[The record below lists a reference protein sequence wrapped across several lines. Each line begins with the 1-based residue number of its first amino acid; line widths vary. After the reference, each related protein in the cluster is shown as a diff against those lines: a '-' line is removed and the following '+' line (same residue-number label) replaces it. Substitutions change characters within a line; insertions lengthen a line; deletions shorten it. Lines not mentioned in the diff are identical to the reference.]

1 MFRFANSHFL
11 YFLIVLPVSIV
22 LHILFNQMNKR
33 NMRRFASSMFF
44 DILMPDRSPVRQNI
58 KFAIFL
64 FVVLLVII
72 ALARPQFGSKL
83 EEVKREGI
91 EMIIALDVSRSM
103 LAEDIKPNRLERAK
117 QAIVNLIDRMQDDKI
132 GMIVFA
138 GDAYTQLPITTD
150 YISAKLF
157 LSTIN
162 TEIVSKQ
169 GTAIGY
175 AIDLGIK
182 SFTQDQE
189 ASKVIVIISD
199 GENHEGD
206 AVEAAERAKEKG
218 IKIYTIGMGS
228 PKGSP
233 IPVSERVGQNGFL
246 KDRQGEVIISRMDPT
261 MLKKIASTTDGEFFR
276 ASTGNVGLN
285 KLYSDLNNLNKSEI
299 ETKIYSEYEDQ
310 FYYFIALA
318 LLLLLLDLLILER
331 KNPYLKKF
339 SLFKTGDKNA

>member
-150 YISAKLF
+150 YISAKYSCR
-157 LSTIN
+157 LSI
-162 TEIVSKQ
+162 Q
-169 GTAIGY
+169 
-175 AIDLGIK
+175 
-182 SFTQDQE
+182 
-189 ASKVIVIISD
+189 
-199 GENHEGD
+199 
-206 AVEAAERAKEKG
+206 R
-218 IKIYTIGMGS
+218 
-228 PKGSP
+228 
-233 IPVSERVGQNGFL
+233 
-246 KDRQGEVIISRMDPT
+246 
-261 MLKKIASTTDGEFFR
+261 
-276 ASTGNVGLN
+276 
-285 KLYSDLNNLNKSEI
+285 
-299 ETKIYSEYEDQ
+299 
-310 FYYFIALA
+310 
-318 LLLLLLDLLILER
+318 
-331 KNPYLKKF
+331 
-339 SLFKTGDKNA
+339 